1 MDFPIFNGIGP
12 RTWILKC
19 NTYFKIVKNALEDEK
34 VSLASIYFEGK
45 AVLWYHYFSSD
56 NHDATWSQ
64 FVEMLSTRFEELKK
78 SQIVDD
84 FNKLKLTSGY
94 GEFVEKF
101 ENGQWGFAG

>member
-1 MDFPIFNGIGP
+1 MMQLGLN
-12 RTWILKC
+12 L
-19 NTYFKIVKNALEDEK
+19 
-34 VSLASIYFEGK
+34 
-45 AVLWYHYFSSD
+45 
-56 NHDATWSQ
+56 
-64 FVEMLSTRFEELKK
+64 VEMLSTRFEELKK